1 MLNSTSEFW
10 LGDHALLMVEGRHEI
25 RWRHSEAADT
35 AIEEAQAVSSME
47 DTCHIGKIKQT
58 G

>member
-1 MLNSTSEFW
+1 M
-10 LGDHALLMVEGRHEI
+10 MVEVRNEI
-25 RWRHSEAADT
+25 RWRHTEAADT
-35 AIEEAQAVSSME
+35 AIEEAQAVASME

>member
-1 MLNSTSEFW
+1 MLNSTAEFS
-10 LGDHALLMVEGRHEI
+10 LGDHALFMVEVRNEI
-25 RWRHSEAADT
+25 RWRHTEAADT
-35 AIEEAQAVSSME
+35 AIEEAQAVASME